1 MKPGRSS
8 AAGRRAAWGGL
19 VGNAFMAAGAGSP
32 VYLDVAWGGVE
43 RGRLVFALDP
53 GGAPRGAEAVRALCT
68 GELGPRYGAGTA
80 ALVGGS
86 DAEASAGTGVYRL
99 DPGRGVYGGL
109 LGGRSVSVYGEKFPP
124 GGDSGPSGAV
134 SGNWGPGVLALVAG
148 TDGLLGSQFGV
159 ALGPEPF
166 REPHSIVGRLV
177 RGFGLLREI
186 EALPSTELAEV
197 RLLDSGELEAGD
209 DSLKLWAD
217 GDPFASWPNDHPNMG
232 NTQYSNRVAAA
243 QSLRSMGNDYFQKGD
258 FEAAA
263 VKYEKARRYLEKKF
277 TRRAEDAERER
288 AERALQAR
296 ELPPLL
302 VNIAAV
308 LIKLRRPREAIAAC
322 NRADEVERGA
332 GPLAGIAAPVGC
344 NPKLLFR
351 RGRAYAMCRE
361 YVNALADLERAQALL
376 PDDAGVA
383 SALHKAQAQMAA
395 RRQRE
400 RLAYAKMF
408 AA

>member
-1 MKPGRSS
+1 M
-8 AAGRRAAWGGL
+8 
-19 VGNAFMAAGAGSP
+19 
-32 VYLDVAWGGVE
+32 D
-43 RGRLVFALDP
+43 RL
-53 GGAPRGAEAVRALCT
+53 E
-68 GELGPRYGAGTA
+68 
-80 ALVGGS
+80 
-86 DAEASAGTGVYRL
+86 
-99 DPGRGVYGGL
+99 PGRGGYGGL
-109 LGGRSVSVYGEKFPP
+109 LGGRSVSVYGDGFPP
-124 GGDSGPSGAV
+124 GGDSGPSGAE
-134 SGNWGPGVLALVAG
+134 SGNWGPGALALVAG

-186 EALPSTELAEV
+186 EALPPTEAAEI

-209 DSLKLWAD
+209 DGLKLWAD

-232 NTQYSNRVAAA
+232 NAQYGNRVAAA
-243 QSLRSMGNDYFQKGD
+243 QTLRSMGNDYFQKGD
-258 FEAAA
+258 SEAAA

-302 VNIAAV
+302 VNLAAA

-322 NRADEVERGA
+322 NRADEAERGGA
-332 GPLAGIAAPVGC
+332 GPLAEVAAPAGC
-344 NPKLLFR
+344 NPKLLYR
-351 RGRAYAMCRE
+351 RGRAYTMCRE
-361 YVNALADLERAQALL
+361 YVSALADLERAQALI

-383 SALHKAQAQMAA
+383 SALHKVRAQMAS
-395 RRQRE
+395 RKQRE